1 MDWLDEVRGHLRR
14 KNELLFA
21 KDSYYSYSKRL

>member
-1 MDWLDEVRGHLRR
+1 MTVMDWLDEVRGHLRR

-21 KDSYYSYSKRL
+21 KDSYCAA

>member
-1 MDWLDEVRGHLRR
+1 MTGVDWLDEAQAHLRR

-21 KDSYYSYSKRL
+21 KDSYGAA